1 MILLLHHL
9 TPATACHTRSLPN
22 WANILA
28 SGASQKFFLIC
39 YFLFGYPIKEGGQLF
54 WLSLDLRGG

>member
-1 MILLLHHL
+1 MMILLLHHL

-39 YFLFGYPIKEGGQLF
+39 YFLFGRSVKGGGKYF
-54 WLSLDLRGG
+54 G